1 MSLWISACLA
11 RGDRLILH
19 AMEGQLFPPD
29 EGPPRTRTGVRV
41 DQAPL
46 AVRLRPRSLAEIVGQ
61 QKLLH
66 EGGALRRTLEEGH
79 PHSMILY
86 GPPGTGKTTL
96 ARLVAAAASGAF
108 EELSAV
114 ETGRPEVRQVI
125 ARAQHRRQTTGE
137 PTIFFLDEIHR
148 FNKAQQ
154 DALLPAVEEGLVT
167 LIGATTENPYFEVN
181 GALLSRCR
189 VYELELLSAAEIE
202 LLLRRALDRELGVEA
217 DDEAIAFIAERA
229 AGDARTALSALEL
242 AAASGRVTLDVAQ
255 DALQRRA
262 VSYDKAGDQHYDLIS
277 AWIKACR
284 ASDPDAGL
292 YYLAVMLDGGEDPRF
307 IVRRMIVFAS
317 EDIGNADPQALQ
329 LAVAAA
335 GAVEHVG
342 LPECEYAL
350 AQATIYLAL
359 APKSNAAGQALGAAR
374 EHLRTHGAA
383 PPPPWLRSAAYAGAK
398 QLGRGEGYEYPH
410 NRPGH
415 LTTQDVMPEGLAGVR
430 FWSPDGQ
437 EEAMREREREIR
449 LGRQLPDHRPR

>member
-1 MSLWISACLA
+1 
-11 RGDRLILH
+11 
-19 AMEGQLFPPD
+19 MEGQLFPPD
-29 EGPPRTRTGVRV
+29 EGPPRTRTGVRI

-61 QKLLH
+61 TKLLH
-66 EGGALRRTLEEGH
+66 KGGALRRALEEGH

-96 ARLVAAAASGAF
+96 ARLVAAAAKGAF

-125 ARAQHRRQTTGE
+125 ARAQHRRQSTGE

-189 VYELELLSAAEIE
+189 VYELEPLTAEEIE
-202 LLLRRALDRELGVEA
+202 TLLRRALDRELGVAA
-217 DDEAIAFIAERA
+217 DDEAIAFLAERA
-229 AGDARTALSALEL
+229 AGDARTALGALEI
-242 AAASGRVTLDVAQ
+242 AATSAPITLEVAE

-262 VSYDKAGDQHYDLIS
+262 VRYDKTGDQHYDLIS

-317 EDIGNADPQALQ
+317 EDIGNADPQALP

-342 LPECEYAL
+342 LPECSYAL

-359 APKSNAAGQALGAAR
+359 APKSNSAGRALGAAR
-374 EHLRTHGAA
+374 EHVRAHGAA
-383 PPPPWLRSAAYAGAK
+383 PPPPWLRSAAYPGAK
-398 QLGRGEGYEYPH
+398 ALGRGQGYDYPH
-410 NRPGH
+410 GNPDH
-415 LTTQDVMPEGLAGVR
+415 LTAQDVMPVGLSGTR
-430 FWSPDGQ
+430 FWTADRQ
-437 EEAMREREREIR
+437 EEELLRRHDEIR
-449 LGRQLPDHRPR
+449 LGRRLPEDPPR

>member
-1 MSLWISACLA
+1 
-11 RGDRLILH
+11 
-19 AMEGQLFPPD
+19 
-29 EGPPRTRTGVRV
+29 
-41 DQAPL
+41 
-46 AVRLRPRSLAEIVGQ
+46 
-61 QKLLH
+61 
-66 EGGALRRTLEEGH
+66 
-79 PHSMILY
+79 MILY

-96 ARLVAAAASGAF
+96 ARLVAAAAKGAF

-125 ARAQHRRQTTGE
+125 ARAQHRRQSTGE

-189 VYELELLSAAEIE
+189 VYELEPLTAEEIE
-202 LLLRRALDRELGVEA
+202 TLLRRALDRELGVAA
-217 DDEAIAFIAERA
+217 DDEAIAFLAERA
-229 AGDARTALSALEL
+229 AGDARTALGALEI
-242 AAASGRVTLDVAQ
+242 AATSAPITLEVAE

-262 VSYDKAGDQHYDLIS
+262 VRYDKTGDQHYDLIS

-317 EDIGNADPQALQ
+317 EDIGNADPQALP

-342 LPECEYAL
+342 LPECSYAL

-359 APKSNAAGQALGAAR
+359 APKSNSAGRALGAAR
-374 EHLRTHGAA
+374 EHVRTHGAA
-383 PPPPWLRSAAYAGAK
+383 PPPPWLRSAAYPGAK
-398 QLGRGEGYEYPH
+398 ALGRGQGYDYPH
-410 NRPGH
+410 GNPDH
-415 LTTQDVMPEGLAGVR
+415 LTAQDVMPVGLSGTR
-430 FWSPDGQ
+430 FWTADRQ
-437 EEAMREREREIR
+437 EEELLRRHDEIR
-449 LGRQLPDHRPR
+449 LGRRLPEDPPR

>member
-1 MSLWISACLA
+1 
-11 RGDRLILH
+11 
-19 AMEGQLFPPD
+19 MEGQLFPPTD
-29 EGPPRTRTGVRV
+29 DGPPRTRTGVRV

-61 QKLLH
+61 PKLLH
-66 EGGALRRTLEEGH
+66 EGGALRRSLEEGH
-79 PHSMILY
+79 PHSMILH

-114 ETGRPEVRQVI
+114 ETGRAEVRQVI

-189 VYELELLSAAEIE
+189 VYELEPLTAEEIE
-202 LLLRRALDRELGVEA
+202 TLLRRALDRELDARA
-217 DDEAIAFIAERA
+217 DDDAIAFLAERA
-229 AGDARTALSALEL
+229 AGDARTALGALEI
-242 AAASGRVTLDVAQ
+242 AATSGRVTLAVAE

-262 VSYDKAGDQHYDLIS
+262 VRYDKGGDRHYDLIS

-307 IVRRMIVFAS
+307 IVRRMIIFAS
-317 EDIGNADPQALQ
+317 EDVGNADPQALP

-350 AQATIYLAL
+350 AQTTIYLAL
-359 APKSNAAGQALGAAR
+359 APKSNAAGKSLGAAR
-374 EHLRTHGAA
+374 EHVRTHGAA
-383 PPPPWLRSAAYAGAK
+383 PPPPWLRSASYAGAK
-398 QLGRGEGYEYPH
+398 ALGRGVGYDYPH
-410 NRPGH
+410 GNPGH
-415 LTTQDVMPEGLAGVR
+415 LSSQDVMPEGLSGIR
-430 FWSPDGQ
+430 FWSADGQ
-437 EEAMREREREIR
+437 EEALLRRAEEIR
-449 LGRQLPDHRPR
+449 LGRRPPDERAR